1 MIFLRCG
8 CLWPVLF
15 GSFLVFAQGENAKSP
30 SHPKVLAYQAEL
42 SAISTLG
49 NSQAFT
55 FGLSNKL
62 SYSWNGYE
70 MQARLG
76 AINVETTRKIF
87 TAEGTPE
94 DYEVVET
101 EELTRTEEKLYL
113 GGGFLKAYRPLLH
126 GYATLDWDRNEPAG
140 VQDRLSASL
149 GLASPWHNEEA
160 FKFRTGYGLQY
171 TSENQVVEPSGYDR
185 SSLGLRLEVNLLKG
199 FAEKSKFTLDAV
211 GVGNLEESSDWR
223 ADVKSALTSTLWKK
237 VALKVGLNLGYDHQP
252 AFRSVPLVE
261 DGVSRGTVL
270 VPLEELDLL
279 LTSTLVINF

>member
-1 MIFLRCG
+1 MTFMRCG

-15 GSFLVFAQGENAKSP
+15 GTLLVFAQGENAKSTP
-30 SHPKVLAYQAEL
+30 HEKLLAYQAEL
-42 SAISTLG
+42 SAIATRG

-62 SYSWNGYE
+62 SYRWNGYE

-76 AINVETTRKIF
+76 AINVETTRKGF

-94 DYEVVET
+94 DYEVEET

-113 GGGFLKAYRPLLH
+113 GGGFQKAYRPLLH

-140 VQDRLSASL
+140 VRDRLAASL
-149 GLASPWHNEEA
+149 GVANPWRNVEA
-160 FKFRTGYGLQY
+160 LKFRTSYGLQY
-171 TSENQVVEPSGYDR
+171 TRENQVVEPSGYDP
-185 SSLGLRLEVNLLKG
+185 SSLGLRLETNLLKG

-211 GVGNLEESSDWR
+211 GVVNLEAGSDWR

-237 VALKVGLNLGYDHQP
+237 VALKLGLNLGYDHQP
-252 AFRSVPLVE
+252 AFRSVTLKE
-261 DGVSRGTVL
+261 NGVTRGTVL

-279 LTSTLVINF
+279 LTSTLVVNF